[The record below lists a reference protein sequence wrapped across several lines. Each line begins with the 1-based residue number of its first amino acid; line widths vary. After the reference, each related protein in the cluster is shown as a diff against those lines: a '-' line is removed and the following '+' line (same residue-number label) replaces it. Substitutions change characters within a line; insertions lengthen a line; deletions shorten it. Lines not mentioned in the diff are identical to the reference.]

1 MTDLDP
7 ISPAGYAVYKLLSA
21 VGGKDLKQA
30 KLEELRERRQEF
42 LEANEIMGGPPF
54 LEKRHIESLLDM
66 GLEEAEY
73 MPNFD
78 ADLCIMSHSQ
88 YKSLANISAA
98 VPINPDKLPTDSIS
112 IPQAEVQ
119 GLAEMQ
125 PPHYYSY
132 GDRGVRV
139 TYSDATDRMILVDS
153 SKLSE
158 TKYL

>member
-30 KLEELRERRQEF
+30 KLEELRERRKEF
-42 LEANEIMGGPPF
+42 LESKELMGGPPF

-66 GLEEAEY
+66 GLEEAQY
-73 MPNFD
+73 MRNFEP
-78 ADLCIMSHSQ
+78 DLCIMSHSQ

-98 VPINPDKLPTDSIS
+98 VPINPDKLPDSS
-112 IPQAEVQ
+112 MIPQQEVR
-119 GLAEMQ
+119 GLAQMQ
-125 PPHYYSY
+125 PPYLYSS
-132 GDRGVRV
+132 GGNDIFVV
-139 TYSDATDRMILVDS
+139 YSDETDRMLLVES
-153 SKLSE
+153 EQLSD